1 LRAVQNYVS
10 ISILSKCD
18 RIWNNL
24 YSFFLDHSSYSIS
37 FNPNL
42 IYHESAAFFPT
53 NPSGVFC
60 QPFLI
65 QYMAVS
71 GSGGPVHAATLH

>member
-1 LRAVQNYVS
+1 MAEFSEIRNNNKDNNQAPF
-10 ISILSKCD
+10 
-18 RIWNNL
+18 NL